1 MPFWTAGE
9 PEHEPVIREI
19 FLAKMSCEKE
29 GWERRVELVR
39 EERITERL
47 TIDEMGPERDE
58 LVKYGGEGTE
68 REIPSRARNSSSSL
82 YCTA

>member
-1 MPFWTAGE
+1 M
-9 PEHEPVIREI
+9 
-19 FLAKMSCEKE
+19 
-29 GWERRVELVR
+29 ELVR
-39 EERITERL
+39 EERVTERL